1 MQRDAATLL
10 HPFSY
15 WSLTMRKALLV
26 LPLILAVPLLA
37 QQDKPTLPGLADAA
51 RVAASTYAVDASHSQ
66 INWQVNHF
74 GFNDYFGLFGDVKG
88 TLQIDPANLSA
99 AKVDVTIPIASVA
112 TSSQG
117 LTDHLKTAD
126 FFNVATYE
134 SARFVSTNVMVD
146 GQKATIKGDLTMLG
160 VTKPIELEARFE
172 GAGVNP
178 MNKKQTIGF
187 HAASTLR
194 RSDWGMSKYVPMVGD
209 DVKLRISVAFEK
221 QN

>member
-1 MQRDAATLL
+1 
-10 HPFSY
+10 
-15 WSLTMRKALLV
+15 MRKALLV

-37 QQDKPTLPGLADAA
+37 QQDKPTLPGLTDAA
-51 RVAASTYAVDASHSQ
+51 RVAAGTYAVDASHSQ

-209 DVKLRISVAFEK
+209 NVKLRISVAFEK